1 MVETLVC
8 IFVGLCLGF
17 CCGLVTMACWTDK
30 EHSQFVIEIG
40 DLRDRLGAET
50 ALTHKIAGQRDE
62 ITVQRDEAW
71 KTLDTIRELVAG

>member
-1 MVETLVC
+1 MYELFFC
-8 IFVGLCLGF
+8 FFVGSGLGF
-17 CCGLVTMACWTDK
+17 VAGTVMMAFWSGK

-62 ITVQRDEAW
+62 ITCQRDEAW